1 MNLDH
6 VAIWTTQLE
15 QLKYYYVKYF
25 NGHTNK
31 KYTNIEKHFE
41 SYFLSFDSGARL
53 ELMQMPG
60 IPENLNDQILKQYQ
74 GIIHLAFGMESMEMV
89 IEKSKELAKAGFKI
103 LRGPRKTGDGY
114 FEFETLDPD
123 NNRIEVSA
131 IAAII
136 LENNNGEFL
145 LYEC

>member
-1 MNLDH
+1 MVIDH

-15 QLKYYYVKYF
+15 QLKDFYIKYF
-25 NGHTNK
+25 NGRANDKYINK
-31 KYTNIEKHFE
+31 EKQFE
-41 SYFLSFDSGARL
+41 SYFVRFESGTRL

-60 IPENLNDQILKQYQ
+60 IPENLNDRAGKQHQ
-74 GIIHLAFGMESMEMV
+74 GIIHLSFGVESMDDVRNKAEQM
-89 IEKSKELAKAGFKI
+89 EKDGFKI

-131 IAAII
+131 IF
-136 LENNNGEFL
+136 E
-145 LYEC
+145 